1 MPPQHILRQGQTASE
16 NLSSSPASSVR
27 SRAGPPAWRCS
38 SFSPPQRLAAPQ
50 PEAGPARP
58 APPPDAEGA
67 SGEAAAPPCGGY
79 QQSSP
84 AAREQNGARS
94 RRLQGARRGGKN
106 NCRETDPSLPPTTAR
121 RALRAAR
128 KPPAAHHRTARRG
141 VSVCRRGL
149 PHPSPAALGA
159 AIFPLPLP
167 PPLPATAPLLPSG
180 QRRASGRAA
189 TDLHRR
195 ALRSPAPRATSKDLT
210 RPRLNR
216 SIRLPSAATRPQ
228 PPLPEP
234 SSPVAALPRAERP
247 NSRSASRARAD
258 RAQLRSSLNPQ
269 TRKNAL
275 PARSREQHP
284 LKIEPRAAPHTYHVL
299 HGGGPCPAQRTA
311 LSNGCRSCYVI

>member
-16 NLSSSPASSVR
+16 NLSSSQHLQSE
-27 SRAGPPAWRCS
+27 AGRD
-38 SFSPPQRLAAPQ
+38 PQHGAAP
-50 PEAGPARP
+50 PSARRSASPRPSPRPARP

-94 RRLQGARRGGKN
+94 RRLQGARRGGKD
-106 NCRETDPSLPPTTAR
+106 NCRETDPSLPPTSAR

-180 QRRASGRAA
+180 QLRASGRAA

-216 SIRLPSAATRPQ
+216 KHPPPLGSNPAPTTASRTFLPRRCPPPRRAAQQPQRLPGPRRLSSAT
-228 PPLPEP
+228 L
-234 SSPVAALPRAERP
+234 
-247 NSRSASRARAD
+247 
-258 RAQLRSSLNPQ
+258 
-269 TRKNAL
+269 
-275 PARSREQHP
+275 
-284 LKIEPRAAPHTYHVL
+284 
-299 HGGGPCPAQRTA
+299 
-311 LSNGCRSCYVI
+311 LS

>member
-16 NLSSSPASSVR
+16 NLTAPQHLQSE
-27 SRAGPPAWRCS
+27 AGRD
-38 SFSPPQRLAAPQ
+38 PQHGAAP
-50 PEAGPARP
+50 PSARRSASPRPSPRPARP

-94 RRLQGARRGGKN
+94 RRLQGARRGGKD
-106 NCRETDPSLPPTTAR
+106 NCRETDPSLPPTSAR

-180 QRRASGRAA
+180 QLRASGRAA

-195 ALRSPAPRATSKDLT
+195 ALRWPCSESHL
-210 RPRLNR
+210 
-216 SIRLPSAATRPQ
+216 
-228 PPLPEP
+228 
-234 SSPVAALPRAERP
+234 ERP
-247 NSRSASRARAD
+247 NPPPPEPQASASPRQQPGPDHRFQNLPPPSLLSPAQSGPTAAAPPGPAPTELSHAPLLTLRPAKTHSLRGAENSTPLKLSPGPPPTRTMFFMVAVPARRSARPSAM
-258 RAQLRSSLNPQ
+258 
-269 TRKNAL
+269 
-275 PARSREQHP
+275 
-284 LKIEPRAAPHTYHVL
+284 AAAAVT
-299 HGGGPCPAQRTA
+299 
-311 LSNGCRSCYVI
+311 